1 MQCLNGEVN
10 NCVILRRHSFTFSK
24 HYAELAI
31 NLNRFSWMPEMG
43 MPGGRVD
50 MFDVPRRD
58 YLDIGFRVVYMTSY
72 VQYQLSLLSLLSP
85 KSPLLLPF

>member
-24 HYAELAI
+24 HYAEPAI
-31 NLNRFSWMPEMG
+31 NLNRFSWMPETG
-43 MPGGRVD
+43 MRVD

-58 YLDIGFRVVYMTSY
+58 YLDTVFRVVSMTSY
-72 VQYQLSLLSLLSP
+72 VQYQLSLLNP